1 MISRLKKY
9 FGSLLIIDKS
19 LDLLLLFVGLF
30 AAIQVDSYI
39 KQKKTEEAYKNS
51 LTKIFTEISVNKIT
65 LKDYSNSLD
74 GSENVI
80 WNLDSL
86 GKLGFN
92 NTYEGIRN
100 ISSLEV
106 MDLRDNTFKVLD
118 EKNFLNKN
126 LLRDIRVLYNYY
138 NYIEDDWNEIYE
150 NLKTNYRGYFN
161 IFGTQQLLHLTTDE
175 YAEEVVNKFVENIAD
190 FYSFGTSV
198 LKKDFWPRLQI
209 KAANTYTD
217 NILSSIEKELELYN
231 VSLNDYMSYDDYYWL
246 SWYMLQDS
254 DNINSLENAKKGL
267 NILNEVYMD
276 EALYDFEFR
285 SFSGRL
291 NRNAVFA
298 IKAIVLKNE
307 LKYKRKDTLP
317 YLKGWYDS
325 EIYKEACIVEYLSF
339 YYDTKDFENFY
350 KYTKQIFELE
360 SQEYYRG
367 YVSNWSDF
375 MMRDSII
382 SILENTEWGLER
394 WKKSIFP
401 KQM

>member
-1 MISRLKKY
+1 
-9 FGSLLIIDKS
+9 
-19 LDLLLLFVGLF
+19 
-30 AAIQVDSYI
+30 
-39 KQKKTEEAYKNS
+39 
-51 LTKIFTEISVNKIT
+51 
-65 LKDYSNSLD
+65 
-74 GSENVI
+74 
-80 WNLDSL
+80 
-86 GKLGFN
+86 
-92 NTYEGIRN
+92 
-100 ISSLEV
+100 
-106 MDLRDNTFKVLD
+106 
-118 EKNFLNKN
+118 
-126 LLRDIRVLYNYY
+126 
-138 NYIEDDWNEIYE
+138 
-150 NLKTNYRGYFN
+150 
-161 IFGTQQLLHLTTDE
+161 
-175 YAEEVVNKFVENIAD
+175 
-190 FYSFGTSV
+190 
-198 LKKDFWPRLQI
+198 
-209 KAANTYTD
+209 
-217 NILSSIEKELELYN
+217 
-231 VSLNDYMSYDDYYWL
+231 MSYDDYYWL

>member
-80 WNLDSL
+80 WDLDSL

-126 LLRDIRVLYNYY
+126 LLRDIRVL
-138 NYIEDDWNEIYE
+138 
-150 NLKTNYRGYFN
+150 L
-161 IFGTQQLLHLTTDE
+161 
-175 YAEEVVNKFVENIAD
+175 
-190 FYSFGTSV
+190 
-198 LKKDFWPRLQI
+198 
-209 KAANTYTD
+209 
-217 NILSSIEKELELYN
+217 
-231 VSLNDYMSYDDYYWL
+231 
-246 SWYMLQDS
+246 
-254 DNINSLENAKKGL
+254 
-267 NILNEVYMD
+267 
-276 EALYDFEFR
+276 
-285 SFSGRL
+285 
-291 NRNAVFA
+291 
-298 IKAIVLKNE
+298 
-307 LKYKRKDTLP
+307 
-317 YLKGWYDS
+317 
-325 EIYKEACIVEYLSF
+325 
-339 YYDTKDFENFY
+339 
-350 KYTKQIFELE
+350 
-360 SQEYYRG
+360 
-367 YVSNWSDF
+367 
-375 MMRDSII
+375 
-382 SILENTEWGLER
+382 
-394 WKKSIFP
+394 
-401 KQM
+401 